1 MGATHK
7 FSLHWQAQPLY
18 LNFGMRYKYIDH
30 TSDLGVEIYGKDLP
44 ELFENG
50 LFTIFDNILDLDK
63 VEIREIR
70 KIELSSSTMEEL
82 LIDWFRELIFL
93 FSTKYFIAKELKAV
107 KIEDNKLSAEIAG
120 EIFDVKRHKIKI
132 EIKTPTY
139 HMFKIEKSD
148 KGYTATVI
156 FDV

>member
-1 MGATHK
+1 
-7 FSLHWQAQPLY
+7 
-18 LNFGMRYKYIDH
+18 MRYKYIDH

-50 LFTIFDNILDLDK
+50 LFTIFDNILDLNTI
-63 VEIREIR
+63 EIKETREIS
-70 KIELSSSTMEEL
+70 LSSATIEEL
-82 LIDWFRELIFL
+82 LFDWFRELVFL
-93 FSTKYFIAKELKAV
+93 FSAKYFVAKQVREIR
-107 KIEDNKLSAEIAG
+107 IEGNNLSAIIEG
-120 EIFDVKRHKIKI
+120 EIFDVNRHKIKI

-148 KGYTATVI
+148 KGHTATVI

>member
-1 MGATHK
+1 
-7 FSLHWQAQPLY
+7 
-18 LNFGMRYKYIDH
+18 MRYKYIDH

-44 ELFENG
+44 ELFSNG
-50 LFTIFDNILDLDK
+50 LFMIFDNILDLST
-63 VEIREIR
+63 VEIKETR
-70 KIELSSSTMEEL
+70 KIELSSSTLDEM
-82 LIDWFRELIFL
+82 LIDWFRELLFIFA
-93 FSTKYFIAKELKAV
+93 TEYFVAKELKAI
-107 KIEDNKLSAEIAG
+107 KIDNNKLSAEIAG
-120 EIFDVKRHKIKI
+120 EIFNVKRHKIKI